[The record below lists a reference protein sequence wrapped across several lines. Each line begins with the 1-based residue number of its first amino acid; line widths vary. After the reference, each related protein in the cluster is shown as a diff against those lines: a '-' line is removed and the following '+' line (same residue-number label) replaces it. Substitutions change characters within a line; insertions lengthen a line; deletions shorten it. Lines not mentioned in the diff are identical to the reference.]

1 MSQIHYLQR
10 HPSVENIFAYN
21 FLELIARICEHSW
34 AEASRLLTD
43 LTGEPIE
50 IGFEIS
56 QFPGGESPV
65 PDGSINQRS
74 FKILVDAKADS
85 GVSPDQ
91 LLRHAGSFGNE
102 TQKLLLLLTKDP
114 IGYREGVIAG
124 LIRASH
130 PDVVFRSITFGAVC
144 DALDDLFRERDIAT
158 AALADG
164 YREQCDELNLF
175 EESRPLLRVVPCGR
189 NLWIYKKFGIYFQ
202 PSDRDYSPRGLVG
215 LYADRKVQAI
225 LDVQSVFDV
234 DLVQG
239 RLTKRLHRG
248 EGTDRFDASI
258 RQIIEEARVS
268 CGCEIATGTR
278 FFCGEA
284 FETDFRKS
292 SPGGVL
298 RAVFVNLCRP
308 VGSFTD
314 AGDVASKLT
323 GLEWQ

>member
-1 MSQIHYLQR
+1 MPQIHYFQR
-10 HPSVENIFAYN
+10 HPSSENLFAYN
-21 FLELIARICEHSW
+21 FLELITRICDHSW
-34 AEASRLLTD
+34 AEASRLLAD

-50 IGFEIS
+50 IGLEIS
-56 QFPGGESPV
+56 QFPGGESLL
-65 PDGSINQRS
+65 PDGSVTQRS
-74 FKILVDAKADS
+74 FKILVDANVES

-91 LLRHAGSFGNE
+91 LLRQAGSFGNE
-102 TQKLLLLLTKDP
+102 AQKLLLLLTKNP
-114 IGYREGVIAG
+114 IGYQEGVIAG

-144 DALDDLFRERDIAT
+144 DALDDLFGERDIAMT
-158 AALADG
+158 ALADG

-175 EESRPLLRVVPCGR
+175 EESRPLLRIVPCGR

-202 PSDRDYSPRGLVG
+202 PSDRGYSPRGLVG

-225 LDVQSVFDV
+225 LDVQGVFDV

-239 RLTKRLHRG
+239 RVTRRIHQG
-248 EGTDRFDASI
+248 DDTGRFDAGI

-292 SPGGVL
+292 SSGGVL
-298 RAVFVNLCRP
+298 RTVFVNLCRL

-314 AGDVASKLT
+314 AGDVASKLS
-323 GLEWQ
+323 GREWS